1 MMEGLFMNGKKDM
14 KFEER
19 IYEDVINKQE
29 IFATNEDDVVLN
41 CDGEPCNF
49 CYSKGVGSSNN

>member
-1 MMEGLFMNGKKDM
+1 MMEGLFMKNEKELKL
-14 KFEER
+14 EER

-29 IFATNEDDVVLN
+29 IFAANEDDVVLN

-49 CYSKGVGSSNN
+49 CYSKGRENI

>member
-1 MMEGLFMNGKKDM
+1 MEGLFMKSEKEL
-14 KFEER
+14 KLEER

-49 CYSKGVGSSNN
+49 CYSKDKENI

>member
-1 MMEGLFMNGKKDM
+1 M
-14 KFEER
+14 KSEKELKLEER

-49 CYSKGVGSSNN
+49 CYSKGNENI